1 MKSPIFTIVEQP
13 NLKTSEILN
22 MCKKLFKAYS
32 SYNDKQLD
40 EDYPAPKEATVRYF
54 RANIEADEEHAN
66 KSAKQLEKENIP
78 GITLRERLLL
88 ELQYFCVTGGHLDIK
103 NYTLCS
109 GSRFSDGGVP
119 LVHWSSASGKLGV
132 HWGSVEH
139 YGGPFRAREV
149 VSADGVPLKL
159 NPCSL
164 SGKKVKVELDGS
176 IYEAIIQ

>member
-1 MKSPIFTIVEQP
+1 
-13 NLKTSEILN
+13 

-40 EDYPAPKEATVRYF
+40 GDYPAPKEATVRYF

-66 KSAKQLEKENIP
+66 KSANQLEKENIP

-109 GSRFSDGGVP
+109 GSRDLGGIVP
-119 LVHWSSASGKLGV
+119 FVSWLGAFDRLDVGWSSVGYCSDYV
-132 HWGSVEH
+132 
-139 YGGPFRAREV
+139 RAREA

-164 SGKKVKVELDGS
+164 SGKGQGR
-176 IYEAIIQ
+176 A

>member
-103 NYTLCS
+103 NYTFCS
-109 GSRFSDGGVP
+109 GSRSSGGGVP
-119 LVHWSSASGKLGV
+119 HVYWFGDYDRLSVDWR
-132 HWGSVEH
+132 SVESC
-139 YGGPFRAREV
+139 YDGIRAREA

-164 SGKKVKVELDGS
+164 SGKGQGR
-176 IYEAIIQ
+176 A